1 MTSHITSQTTK
12 SQVYLALIG
21 AVFLAGLYY
30 EQVSVNNYFFDQE
43 QKALQAQVENQTKIS
58 TSISVVAKAYYVYDA
73 TTDKVLFQKN
83 AKAPLA
89 LASLVKVMTA
99 LVAENYLDQNED
111 IYLSPYALQSVG
123 DTGLLEGD
131 HWELNSLLPFALVS
145 SSNDAIQAIAET
157 IEVQHSTSIISLMN
171 REAAQRG
178 LTSMQFFNSTGLD
191 ITDQI
196 NGGYGS
202 AEDIAK
208 LFGYTILTYPSLYE
222 QTKFPSAI
230 FYSTSQKPYS
240 AQNTNH
246 MVDSFSSIIASKTG
260 YTTLAGGNL
269 LIARKMPNEHIII
282 FALLGSTYVD
292 RFTDMLAL
300 SRKADIYAM
309 TAPEAL

>member
-12 SQVYLALIG
+12 PQVYLALIG
-21 AVFLAGLYY
+21 AVFLTGLYY

-43 QKALQAQVENQTKIS
+43 QKALQTQVENQTKIS

-99 LVAENYLDQNED
+99 LVAENHLDQNED

-145 SSNDAIQAIAET
+145 SSNDAIQAIAEA
-157 IEVQHSTSIISLMN
+157 IEVKYATSIISLMN

-208 LFGYTILTYPSLYE
+208 LFGHTILTYPLLYE
-222 QTKFPSAI
+222 QTKVPSAI

-240 AQNTNH
+240 AQNTNQ

-309 TAPEAL
+309 TTPEAL

>member
-1 MTSHITSQTTK
+1 MTSHTTSRITK

-21 AVFLAGLYY
+21 AVFLAGLNY
-30 EQVSVNNYFFDQE
+30 EQVSVNNFFYNQE
-43 QKALQAQVENQTKIS
+43 QKALQTQTENQTKIS
-58 TSISVVAKAYYVYDA
+58 SSISVVAKAYYVYDA
-73 TTDKVLFQKN
+73 TTDEVLFQKN
-83 AKAPLA
+83 AKTPLP

-99 LVAENYLDQNED
+99 LVAENYLVPNEE

-145 SSNDAIQAIAET
+145 SSNDAIQAITET
-157 IEVQHSTSIISLMN
+157 IELKRAASITSIMN
-171 REAAQRG
+171 REAIQRG

-202 AEDIAK
+202 AEDIAQ

-222 QTKFPSAI
+222 QTKLPSAI

-240 AQNTNH
+240 AQNTNQ
-246 MVDSFSSIIASKTG
+246 MVGSFSSLIASKTG

-269 LIARKMPNEHIII
+269 LIARKMPNEHVII

-309 TAPEAL
+309 TTPEAL